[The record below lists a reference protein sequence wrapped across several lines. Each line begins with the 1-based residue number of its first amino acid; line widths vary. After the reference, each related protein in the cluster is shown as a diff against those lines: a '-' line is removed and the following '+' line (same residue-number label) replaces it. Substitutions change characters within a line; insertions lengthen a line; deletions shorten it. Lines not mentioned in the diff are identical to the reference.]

1 MNNQY
6 IQISTKMISETSR
19 EYLSISSFGGKH
31 EASFTAEKMEI
42 LVDQREEFPTAG
54 YVVFEK
60 LCP

>member
-1 MNNQY
+1 
-6 IQISTKMISETSR
+6 MISEKSR
-19 EYLSISSFGGKH
+19 EYFSISSFGGKH